1 MKTRAMALAL
11 AAVAWAGCQSGQP
24 PGGGSP
30 DGGGGGADSG
40 VLSLPPNSPFTNL
53 TPAEVSPVVPV
64 PAGAQV
70 LEAPQLV
77 PGTNFVVEASWCL
90 ASAATDAGAAEVQS
104 TGLAGGYSTLTATPP
119 TAPSNR
125 WQLEGQKLPYL
136 LLGSVNT
143 GRGSCPTAIYEVAM
157 RKLKDG
163 GS

>member
-1 MKTRAMALAL
+1 MALAF
-11 AAVAWAGCQSGQP
+11 AAVVWAGCQGSTP
-24 PGGGSP
+24 PSIGGP
-30 DGGGGGADSG
+30 DGGTAGDSG
-40 VLSLPPNSPFTNL
+40 VLSLPPNSPFTTL
-53 TPAEVSPVVPV
+53 TPGEVSAVIPV

-70 LEAPQLV
+70 LEAPQWA

-119 TAPSNR
+119 SAPSNR

-136 LLGSVNT
+136 ILGSVNS
-143 GRGSCPTAIYEVAM
+143 GRGSCPTTIYEVAM
-157 RKLKDG
+157 RKLKEG